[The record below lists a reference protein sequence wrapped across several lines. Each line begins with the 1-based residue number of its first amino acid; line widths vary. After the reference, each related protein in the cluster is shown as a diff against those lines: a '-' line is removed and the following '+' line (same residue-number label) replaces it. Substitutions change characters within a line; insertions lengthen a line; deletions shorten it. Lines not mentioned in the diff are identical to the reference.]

1 MQKRHRRRGPRDVSA
16 ARARSPTS
24 FWGGL
29 YAILRAS
36 GMLTHDLTEDEPA
49 SARRIVGSFALGR
62 KLGEGGM
69 GVVYEAEH
77 LRSGHRVAV
86 KLLHAEVAAK
96 PALMRR
102 LRVEAQAA
110 NRVPSRGAVQVL
122 DCVEQEDGTAFL
134 VMELLTGDCLRTLLG
149 QWDAG
154 LPLLPALA
162 LLARIARI
170 MAAAHAVGVVH
181 RDLKPANVFLN
192 SAEDAGAD
200 PDPLHGEVKIIDFG
214 LAKLLSAERPAD
226 SPPERSLTQDGL
238 LIGTAKYLAP
248 EQAMDPG
255 ASDGQVDVYA
265 LGVVAYEALSG
276 RPPFEAESAWELV
289 SMHLRDTP
297 VALRTRRPE
306 VPPPVAELVEQML
319 AKTPVLRP
327 SMAQVYERL
336 QALSGELRRDPVSGP
351 RAEAVAPPAGP
362 RVPGRLWRRAGA
374 VFALCAVCAVLLGG
388 LVLGLRRQR
397 QAQRQKEV
405 AIEVAQQLVRLIDQR
420 FQDVPG
426 AAAAAREMLDVTV
439 TMLDRLRAQS
449 SPDAQLDQSLV
460 HARILRGQHLRN
472 HGNLADAQADFQQ
485 AVVLGEA
492 LLRRQPAEVAYRTAL
507 ASAYDSLADTQ
518 EQLAS
523 LKQAQVNY
531 LRALALRQALV
542 SERPGNPELH
552 RDLALS
558 HVHLGDLTDSL
569 GQSAE
574 TRAHLEAA
582 RRDLEPLWKAEPD
595 NPKYRTMLIGVYYR
609 LAKLLPILGRTAD
622 GMAVALQASE
632 LQARQLALEP
642 GRAGSKQLM
651 ARVLQELGAVRQ
663 RSGDLDGAIDAL
675 GEAAQLHRSL
685 VQLDGKDPQYRRD
698 LADSLRNAADLSLQ
712 CGAVDAAEQ
721 QNHEALQLDEELTR
735 EEPAHRGYRWRVATN
750 YRRLGDIALA
760 RGQQAAAR
768 SAYQRAVELQESL
781 VLADPHNA
789 QQRRRL
795 AHLLEK
801 AGAQLLA
808 SGDLPMAQSRLAQA
822 LQIDEELL
830 RSDPQRSEYRE
841 AVARAQQQLA
851 AVQRRRGQLRE
862 AEQELTAALAAQ
874 TELARA
880 DRENALVRKEQLAT
894 LLELGALVSDAPRA
908 AALRAQAE
916 AVLGELADHHAL
928 TRDAQL
934 PALRAA
940 MQQVE

>member
-1 MQKRHRRRGPRDVSA
+1 M
-16 ARARSPTS
+16 PTQNP
-24 FWGGL
+24 
-29 YAILRAS
+29 I
-36 GMLTHDLTEDEPA
+36 EDEQR

-102 LRVEAQAA
+102 LPVEAQAA

-122 DCVEQEDGTAFL
+122 DCVVQEDGAAFL
-134 VMELLTGDCLRTLLG
+134 VMELLTGDSLRTLLG
-149 QWDAG
+149 RLEAG
-154 LPLLPALA
+154 LPLVPALA
-162 LLARIARI
+162 LLTRLARI

-181 RDLKPANVFLN
+181 RDLKPANIFLIP
-192 SAEDAGAD
+192 AQDATAGAE
-200 PDPLHGEVKIIDFG
+200 PDLLQGEVKVIDFG
-214 LAKLLSAERPAD
+214 LAKLLCAERPGD

-238 LIGTAKYLAP
+238 LLGTAKYLAP

-265 LGVVAYEALSG
+265 LGVVAYEVLAG
-276 RPPFEAESAWELV
+276 QPPFEAESAWELV

-297 VALRTRRPE
+297 APLRTRRPE
-306 VPPPVAELVEQML
+306 VPQPVAELVEQML

-327 SMAQVYERL
+327 SMAQVCDRL
-336 QALSGELRRDPVSGP
+336 QALPAVLRRNQEPAP
-351 RAEAVAPPAGP
+351 RAEATAAPPAEQ
-362 RVPGRLWRRAGA
+362 RVPARHRRRTGA
-374 VFALCAVCAVLLGG
+374 VFALCAVVAVLLGG
-388 LVLGLRRQR
+388 FALGLRKHR

-405 AIEVAQQLVRLIDQR
+405 ALDVAQQLVRLIGQR

-426 AAAAAREMLDVTV
+426 AAAATREMFDVTV
-439 TMLDRLRAQS
+439 TLLDRLRAQS
-449 SPDAQLDQSLV
+449 PADAQLDQSLV
-460 HARILRGQHLRN
+460 HTRILRGQHLRN
-472 HGNLADAQADFQQ
+472 HGKLADAQADFLQ
-485 AVVLGEA
+485 AVALGEA
-492 LLRRQPAEVAYRTAL
+492 LVRRQPTEVAYRAAL

-531 LRALALRQALV
+531 LRALALRQALLG
-542 SERPGNPELH
+542 ERPGNAELH

-558 HVHLGDLTDSL
+558 HVHLGDLADSL

-574 TRAHLEAA
+574 TSAYLEAA

-609 LAKLLPILGRTAD
+609 LASLLPVIGRTAD
-622 GMAVALQASE
+622 GMAAALQASE

-642 GRAGSKQLM
+642 ARAGHQQLM

-663 RSGDLDGAIDAL
+663 RSGDLGGAAQAF
-675 GEAAQLHRSL
+675 GEAVQLRRSL

-698 LADSLRNAADLSLQ
+698 LSDSLRKIADLSLQ
-712 CGAVDAAEQ
+712 RGEVDAAEQ
-721 QNHEALQLDEELTR
+721 LNRDALQIDEALTR
-735 EEPAHRGYRWRVATN
+735 EDPVHRGYRWRVATN

-768 SAYQRAVELQESL
+768 TAYQRAVELQESL
-781 VLADPHNA
+781 VLADPQNA

-801 AGAQLLA
+801 SGAQLLA
-808 SGDLPMAQSRLAQA
+808 SGDLPTAQARLTQA

-830 RSDPQRSEYRE
+830 RSDPQRSEYRQV
-841 AVARAQQQLA
+841 VAAAQQQLA

-862 AEQELTAALAAQ
+862 AERALTAALAAQ
-874 TELARA
+874 TALAQT

-894 LLELGALVSDAPRA
+894 LLELHALAAEAPRA
-908 AALRAQAE
+908 AALRTQA
-916 AVLGELADHHAL
+916 AALLRELADRHAL
-928 TRDAQL
+928 ERDAQL
-934 PALRAA
+934 QALRTAL
-940 MQQVE
+940 QQLE

>member
-1 MQKRHRRRGPRDVSA
+1 MP
-16 ARARSPTS
+16 
-24 FWGGL
+24 
-29 YAILRAS
+29 
-36 GMLTHDLTEDEPA
+36 THDPIEDEQT
-49 SARRIVGSFALGR
+49 SARRIIGSFALGR

-69 GVVYEAEH
+69 GVVFEAEH

-86 KLLHAEVAAK
+86 KLLHAEVTAK

-122 DCVEQEDGTAFL
+122 DCVEQEDGLAFL
-134 VMELLTGDCLRTLLG
+134 VMELLTGDSLRTLLG
-149 QWDAG
+149 RLDAG
-154 LPLLPALA
+154 LPLAPALA
-162 LLARIARI
+162 LLTRLAQI

-181 RDLKPANVFLN
+181 RDLKPANIFLIP
-192 SAEDAGAD
+192 AEGAAAGAE
-200 PDPLHGEVKIIDFG
+200 PDPLQCEVKIIDFG
-214 LAKLLSAERPAD
+214 LAKLLSAERPSD
-226 SPPERSLTQDGL
+226 NPPERSLTQDGL

-265 LGVVAYEALSG
+265 LGVVAYEVLAG
-276 RPPFEAESAWELV
+276 QPPFEAESAWELV

-297 VALRTRRPE
+297 APLRTRRPE
-306 VPPPVAELVEQML
+306 VPQPVAELVEQML

-327 SMAQVYERL
+327 SMAQVYDRL
-336 QALSGELRRDPVSGP
+336 QALPAALRCDQVPVR
-351 RAEAVAPPAGP
+351 RAEAAAPPARQ
-362 RVPGRLWRRAGA
+362 RVPARRWRRTGA
-374 VFALCAVCAVLLGG
+374 VFALCAVFAVLLGG
-388 LVLGLRRQR
+388 LALGLRKQR

-405 AIEVAQQLVRLIDQR
+405 ALEGAQQLVRLMGQH

-426 AAAAAREMLDVTV
+426 AAAATREMFDVTV
-439 TMLDRLRAQS
+439 TLLDRLRAQS
-449 SPDAQLDQSLV
+449 PADAQLDQGLV
-460 HARILRGQHLRN
+460 HTRILRGQHLRN

-485 AVVLGEA
+485 AVALGEA
-492 LLRRQPAEVAYRTAL
+492 LVRRQPAEVAYRAAL

-531 LRALALRQALV
+531 LRALSLRQALV
-542 SERPGNPELH
+542 GERPGNAELH

-558 HVHLGDLTDSL
+558 NVHLGDLADSL

-574 TRAHLEAA
+574 TSAYLEAA

-609 LAKLLPILGRTAD
+609 LASLLPLLGRTAD
-622 GMAVALQASE
+622 GMAAALQASE

-642 GRAGSKQLM
+642 GRAGNKQLM

-663 RSGDLDGAIDAL
+663 RSGDLDGAAHAFD
-675 GEAAQLHRSL
+675 EAMQLHRSL

-698 LADSLRNAADLSLQ
+698 LSDSLRKAADLSLQ
-712 CGAVDAAEQ
+712 RGEVDAAEQ
-721 QNHEALQLDEELTR
+721 LNREALQLDEALTR
-735 EEPAHRGYRWRVATN
+735 EDPAHRGYRWRVATN

-768 SAYQRAVELQESL
+768 TAYQRAVELQESL

-795 AHLLEK
+795 ASLLAK

-808 SGDLPMAQSRLAQA
+808 SGDLPTAQARLSQA

-830 RSDPQRSEYRE
+830 RSDPQRSEYRQ
-841 AVARAQQQLA
+841 AVAATQQQLA
-851 AVQRRRGQLRE
+851 AVQRRSGQLRE
-862 AEQELTAALAAQ
+862 AERALTAALAVQTALAQ
-874 TELARA
+874 T
-880 DRENALVRKEQLAT
+880 DRENALIRKDQLAT
-894 LLELGALVSDAPRA
+894 LLELRALATDAPRA
-908 AALRAQAE
+908 AALRAQA
-916 AVLGELADHHAL
+916 AALLRELADRHAL
-928 TRDAQL
+928 ERDAQL

-940 MQQVE
+940 VQQVE